1 MIQDS
6 DLAIIINMVD
16 LHERTMDTDLK
27 AEIKE
32 ILTKV
37 FDKIR
42 ENTAVSEEEQ

>member
-1 MIQDS
+1 MIEDN

-16 LHERTMDTDLK
+16 LHERTQDVDLK

-32 ILTKV
+32 ILTKI

-42 ENTAVSEEEQ
+42 ENTAEEES

>member
-16 LHERTMDTDLK
+16 LHERTQDAGLK
-27 AEIKE
+27 AEILE

-42 ENTAVSEEEQ
+42 ENTAEEES